1 MLKPALRRVW
11 RDEST
16 LQFGLTP
23 PHAVVLSGLTAPER
37 SVLALLDG
45 SRDVDT
51 LVDAATAS
59 GVDPDVPSRV
69 LNTLTHARVLDDAT
83 FAGLALGEDD
93 RQRLE
98 PDLLSLA
105 LRHPEPGAAARIL
118 KRRQEAGVAVH
129 GTARVGA
136 TIAMLLAAAGIG
148 ALACVDREPLLP
160 ADLAPGGVAQIR
172 TGSRG
177 STTAARVAS
186 ISRSVRAR
194 VEQREPAALA
204 VLAPTGSGTLPE
216 LLANVRRGPHLL
228 AHVTETTGIVG
239 PLVVPGRSPCLRC
252 VALARGERDPRWPS
266 IAAQLLGGGAA
277 PEACDVTLATLV
289 ASLAAM
295 QVLAYVDGEPEPAS
309 YGGMLEYDL
318 GSGTLRRRTV
328 VAHPACGCGADS
340 GDLQLG

>member
-23 PHAVVLSGLTAPER
+23 AHAVVLSGLTAPER

-45 SRDVDT
+45 SRDVDA
-51 LVDAATAS
+51 LVDAATAN
-59 GVDPDVPSRV
+59 GVAPDVPPRV
-69 LNTLTHARVLDDAT
+69 LNALTHARLLDDAT
-83 FAGLALGEDD
+83 FARLAVGEDD

-98 PDLLSLA
+98 PDLLSLS

-118 KRRQEAGVAVH
+118 KRRQEATVAVH

-136 TIAMLLAAAGIG
+136 TIAALLAAAGVG
-148 ALACVDREPLLP
+148 SLVCVDREPLRP
-160 ADLAPGGVAQIR
+160 ADLSPGGVAEIR

-177 STTAARVAS
+177 SSTAARVATV
-186 ISRSVRAR
+186 SRGVRAR
-194 VEQREPAALA
+194 VEHRDPVTVA
-204 VLAPTGSGTLPE
+204 VLAPAGSGALPE
-216 LLANVRRGPHLL
+216 LLAGVRRGPHLL
-228 AHVTETTGIVG
+228 AHVTETTGVVG
-239 PLVVPGRSPCLRC
+239 PLVVPGRTPCLRC

-266 IAAQLLGGGAA
+266 MAAQLLGGGAVA
-277 PEACDVTLATLV
+277 EACDVTLATLV

-295 QVLAYVDGEPEPAS
+295 QVLAYVDGEPELAS
-309 YGGMLEYDL
+309 YGGTLEYDL

-328 VAHPACGCGADS
+328 MAHPACGCGADS
-340 GDLQLG
+340 GDLLLG